1 MEKIEKLL
9 LFIIGQF
16 KGEHL
21 EGGDA
26 NTESEEIMDKLKV
39 HCKHVLA
46 DRQLG
51 EAGEGDGGGVRVHHN
66 PELHLLHIRKHH
78 S

>member
-26 NTESEEIMDKLKV
+26 NTESQEIMDKLKV
-39 HCKHVLA
+39 HCKHVFA
-46 DRQLG
+46 DR
-51 EAGEGDGGGVRVHHN
+51 
-66 PELHLLHIRKHH
+66 
-78 S
+78 

>member
-51 EAGEGDGGGVRVHHN
+51 EAGEGDGGGSLKVFYRSVGN
-66 PELHLLHIRKHH
+66 LNSYL
-78 S
+78 